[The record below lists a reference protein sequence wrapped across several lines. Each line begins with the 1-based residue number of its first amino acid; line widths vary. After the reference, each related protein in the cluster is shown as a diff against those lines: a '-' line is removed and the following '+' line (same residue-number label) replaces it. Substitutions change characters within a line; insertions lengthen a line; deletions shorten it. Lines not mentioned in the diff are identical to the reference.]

1 MEQIKLSK
9 DLIKALQNVLVSID
23 QRAADPYIMVQYLA
37 ATMGYLVGR
46 QDIPLSRKQ
55 EICEELNAFN
65 QHVMEDIDQTIQKQK
80 QQQQASQEAFGIW
93 KPGDN

>member
-9 DLIKALQNVLVSID
+9 DLIMALQNVLVSID
-23 QRAADPYIMVQYLA
+23 HRAADPYIMVQYLA

-65 QHVMEDIDQTIQKQK
+65 QHVMKDIDQTIQKQK

>member
-1 MEQIKLSK
+1 MEQIKLSENLVK
-9 DLIKALQNVLVSID
+9 ELQNVLVSID
-23 QRAADPYIMVQYLA
+23 HRAADPYIMVQYLA

-65 QHVMEDIDQTIQKQK
+65 THVMEDINQTIQKQK

>member
-1 MEQIKLSK
+1 MEQIKLSEN
-9 DLIKALQNVLVSID
+9 LVNELQNVLVAAD
-23 QRAADPYIMVQYLA
+23 DRAADPYIMVQYLA

-46 QDIPLSRKQ
+46 QDIPSSRKQ

-65 QHVMEDIDQTIQKQK
+65 VYVMEDIDQTVQQQK

-93 KPGDN
+93 KPGDS